1 MIPVLT
7 PEDVAAVDAASAE
20 PVEAL
25 VERAGGAVARGALQ
39 LLGGAYGRRVVV
51 VAGKGNNGADGR
63 AAARRLS
70 RAGARVVVFDAADA
84 PAVLPRC
91 DLVIDAAYGVGFRRE
106 YKAPDPGGAAVLAVD
121 IPSGVDARTGEAGE
135 GAVWA
140 DATVT
145 FAGYKPGLLF
155 GAGVEH
161 AGHVELAGIGLE
173 AAAWSA
179 ATARLI
185 EDADVVAGLPGRPRD
200 GHKWQSAV
208 LVVAGSP
215 GMGGSARLVSH
226 AAMRAGAGYVRL
238 GSPGVEAEDQPADE
252 VVAVS
257 LSRKG
262 WDEAALADAERFGC
276 VVVGPGLGRGD
287 QVAAAVGRLLARC
300 PVPVVVDADGLN
312 ALGPAEDAAAT
323 IRSRPAPTI
332 LTPHDGEFARLAGQ
346 APGDDRLAAA
356 RDLARRT
363 GAVVLLK
370 GATTVVAEP
379 GGSAFVAAAGSS
391 RLATAGTGDVLGG
404 IIGAFVACGVE
415 AQLAAALAAHVHGR
429 AAGLAPSRG
438 LVAGDLL
445 QLVPQWLSGVLG
457 G

>member
-7 PEDVAAVDAASAE
+7 PEDVAAVDAAASD

-25 VERAGGAVARGALQ
+25 IDRAGGAVARSALQ

-70 RAGARVVVFDAADA
+70 RAGARVAVFSASRA
-84 PAVLPRC
+84 PAVLPAC
-91 DLVIDAAYGVGFRRE
+91 DLVIDAAYGVGFRGE

-121 IPSGVDARTGEAGE
+121 VPSGVDARTGEASE
-135 GAVWA
+135 SAVWA

-155 GAGVEH
+155 GAGLEH
-161 AGHVELAGIGLE
+161 AGHIELAGIGLD
-173 AAAWSA
+173 
-179 ATARLI
+179 ATAASVARAWLV
-185 EDADVVAGLPGRPRD
+185 EDGDVAAGLPSRARD

-208 LVVAGSP
+208 HVVAGSP
-215 GMGGSARLVSH
+215 GMGGSARLVSQ

-262 WDEAALADAERFGC
+262 WDDTVLADADRFGC

-287 QVAAAVGRLLARC
+287 HVAAAVGRLLSRC

-312 ALGPAEDAAAT
+312 ALGSVDDAAAL
-323 IRSRPAPTI
+323 IRSRSAATV
-332 LTPHDGEFARLAGQ
+332 LTPHDGELSRLTGQ
-346 APGDDRLAAA
+346 APGSDRLADA
-356 RDLARRT
+356 RELARRT

-370 GATTVVAEP
+370 GSTTAVAEP
-379 GGSAFVAAAGSS
+379 GGSVLVAAAGSS
-391 RLATAGTGDVLGG
+391 RLATAGTGDVLAG
-404 IIGAFVACGVE
+404 IIGAFVASGVD
-415 AQLAAALAAHVHGR
+415 AHLAAALAAHVHGR
-429 AAGLAPSRG
+429 AAASGPARG
-438 LVAGDLL
+438 LVATDLL
-445 QLVPQWLSGVLG
+445 QLVPQWLTGVLG